1 MVKNYFC
8 NFLAR
13 AGCAQFTSFAIIH
26 SLGFIGRKLH
36 YAPLMMSQKE
46 SPRNRPW
53 VLPKRVASLVW
64 VPDSRLIFC
73 NGWFLLLFT
82 RQGKHYWLG
91 GENNGWLLGDSFY
104 YSLGRAEILLI
115 GRRKWWVI
123 PGWFLLLF
131 LPCPNLPC
139 SRNHS
144 LSGNSNHFV
153 YCSWKHPG
161 STHGWFL
168 GDSFCDIMNG
178 A

>member
-82 RQGKHYWLG
+82 RQGRDTTDWEEKTM
-91 GENNGWLLGDSFY
+91 GDSFY
-104 YSLGRAEILLI
+104 YSLGRTEILLI
-115 GRRKWWVI
+115 GRRKRWVI
-123 PGWFLLLF
+123 PGWFLLLY
-131 LPCPNLPC
+131 LPCPPLPC
-139 SRNHS
+139 SRKHS
-144 LSGNSNHFV
+144 LSGNSDHFV
-153 YCSWKHPG
+153 YFSRNHPG
-161 STHGWFL
+161 TTHGWLL
-168 GDSFCDIMNG
+168 GDSFCDIINW